1 MPFYMVIAIRMVPSI
16 AELEKVDCHQGAS
29 PLSTNILI
37 RAIREKIITN
47 NVYIQKYITK
57 VSIDIFIYPIMAII
71 KEKGI
76 LTK

>member
-16 AELEKVDCHQGAS
+16 AELGKVDCHQGAS
-29 PLSTNILI
+29 PLSTNIL
-37 RAIREKIITN
+37 IREKIITN